1 MFQQVSSQSTL
12 QSSAHYDSDLEKG
25 YHSDGQASESCS
37 DFSANVS
44 DFEGSSVSKR
54 DNVDGSYGSVGSS
67 STYETDSDRTSVESE
82 DSEDDS
88 SVDDSSLYSES
99 VSNSHVFQSQPATFL
114 TQGRSK
120 LAGELVSIIPGQT
133 EQSAIPQRKEC
144 SSLIQAVKN
153 GDLSLVRQL
162 LKGRCSLNA
171 TDSVM
176 RTALH
181 VACGFGRVD
190 IVRVLITSGGNVDAC
205 SASGQTP
212 LHEACIGG
220 HYNVLKI
227 LISEVSDL
235 DAVDK
240 NGMSAAHYCALNGE
254 VGCLTLL
261 CNQVW

>member
-1 MFQQVSSQSTL
+1 M
-12 QSSAHYDSDLEKG
+12 EKG
-25 YHSDGQASESCS
+25 YHSDGQASESGS

-44 DFEGSSVSKR
+44 DFEGSSASKR
-54 DNVDGSYGSVGSS
+54 DDEGSPYGSVTTR
-67 STYETDSDRTSVESE
+67 STNETDSDRTSIESE

-88 SVDDSSLYSES
+88 SVAGSSLYSES
-99 VSNSHVFQSQPATFL
+99 VSSNSHGFQGQPAAFL
-114 TQGRSK
+114 TQGRSRF
-120 LAGELVSIIPGQT
+120 AGELVLPGQT
-133 EQSAIPQRKEC
+133 QQSTTPQRKED
-144 SSLIQAVKN
+144 SSLIQAVRS

-162 LKGRCSLNA
+162 LKGRCSLSA

-190 IVRVLITSGGNVDAC
+190 IVQLLIASGGNVDAC

-227 LISEVSDL
+227 LISEVADL

-261 CNQVW
+261 CNQVSQGLRV